1 MKYRLRLIAGVM
13 FIGALF
19 SSFAQDSGSS
29 ATGTK
34 PTGTASNTGAASAG
48 STSAKSPLSYSKDEF
63 PSWAL
68 DLRRAEIVAFGALPF
83 TVFFTQI
90 GIDIQRFATNGWDQR
105 YAPWPLKPAGAYPL
119 PEDDRIAVFATG
131 IGLAIGV
138 ALADFIILAIRRQ
151 LDRRGTRERSNPGIS
166 VKREAWPLVEQEA
179 EASAAPEDS

>member
-1 MKYRLRLIAGVM
+1 MKYRLHLLSGVL
-13 FIGALF
+13 FSVALF
-19 SSFAQDSGSS
+19 SSFAQVSGSS
-29 ATGTK
+29 AAGTK
-34 PTGTASNTGAASAG
+34 PAGTASNVAGA
-48 STSAKSPLSYSKDEF
+48 SAKSPVAYSKDEF

-90 GIDIQRFATNGWDQR
+90 GIDTQRFASNGWDQR

-119 PEDDRIAVFATG
+119 PEEDRLAVFATG

-138 ALADFIILAIRRQ
+138 ALADFIILTIRRQ
-151 LDRRGTRERSNPGIS
+151 SARRGTRERSNPGIS

-179 EASAAPEDS
+179 EENAAPGDS